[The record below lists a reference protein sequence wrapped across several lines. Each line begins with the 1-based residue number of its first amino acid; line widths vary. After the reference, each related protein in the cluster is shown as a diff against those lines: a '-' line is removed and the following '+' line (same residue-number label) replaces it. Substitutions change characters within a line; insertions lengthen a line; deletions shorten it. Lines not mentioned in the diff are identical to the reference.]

1 MRKSYTIKKFALTL
15 FASLFTIGSSVIADG
30 TSNIYSVAKVYE
42 LIELDDDDK
51 TIDAYGNIEDSASAI
66 LTPMYLK
73 VGRYEVT
80 VKRLDYNFY
89 KVVDM
94 DIVIETRG
102 CYEYATRED
111 VILNITSSSEYSY
124 QVGELIFFD

>member
-1 MRKSYTIKKFALTL
+1 MRKSYTIKKLALTL

-51 TIDAYGNIEDSASAI
+51 TIDAYGNVEDSASAI

>member
-51 TIDAYGNIEDSASAI
+51 TIDAYGNVEDSASAI

>member
-1 MRKSYTIKKFALTL
+1 M
-15 FASLFTIGSSVIADG
+15 
-30 TSNIYSVAKVYE
+30 
-42 LIELDDDDK
+42 DDDDK
-51 TIDAYGNIEDSASAI
+51 TIDAYGNVEDTASAI